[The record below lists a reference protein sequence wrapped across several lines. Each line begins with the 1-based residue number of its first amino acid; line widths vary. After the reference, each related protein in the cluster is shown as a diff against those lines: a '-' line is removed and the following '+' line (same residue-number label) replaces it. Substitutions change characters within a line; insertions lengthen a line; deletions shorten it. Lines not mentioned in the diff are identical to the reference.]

1 MDPNRGESFVNRE
14 NSIKF
19 LEVLGEIC
27 KKERDASRKV
37 GRFDFDDDTRFKR
50 KKK

>member
-27 KKERDASRKV
+27 KKERGEMRV
-37 GRFDFDDDTRFKR
+37 VR
-50 KKK
+50 